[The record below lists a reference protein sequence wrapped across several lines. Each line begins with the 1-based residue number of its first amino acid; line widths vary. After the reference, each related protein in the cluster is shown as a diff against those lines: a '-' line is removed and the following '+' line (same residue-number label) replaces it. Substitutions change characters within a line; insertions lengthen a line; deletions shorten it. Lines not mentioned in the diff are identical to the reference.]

1 MSYWIQKPK
10 NFKLMNQ
17 KKKCASQYQKLRIYN
32 NNKNMDSLHFV
43 PNNILI
49 WIFKKLVKYK
59 NDYNS
64 I

>member
-1 MSYWIQKPK
+1 
-10 NFKLMNQ
+10 
-17 KKKCASQYQKLRIYN
+17 
-32 NNKNMDSLHFV
+32 MDSLHFV